1 MSLAE
6 NSADAAATRRSG
18 GRVVAFGLMAI
29 VAILLVASILLFVNL
44 PDANAFNDR
53 VETIFVENDNLTS
66 DSEIKLLEIL
76 AQSGTTFNDVL
87 VSYRRVI
94 FVLLVFSTAL
104 LIASLIFLVT
114 IIILNRRMGEIER
127 SGIQV
132 SSLIISREERKV
144 YLNNMEFAL
153 TVAAI
158 ETLAVLAEARMDE
171 DVLSGAEIE
180 AMISGKSAADC
191 DEASGATRIKRL
203 RDALG
208 NQMVSELLIK
218 NIARKGYMLSID
230 KDVIRML

>member
-1 MSLAE
+1 MSLVE
-6 NSADAAATRRSG
+6 HGKDAAATRRYGS
-18 GRVVAFGLMAI
+18 RVVAFGLIGI

-53 VETIFVENDNLTS
+53 VERIFVENDDLTS
-66 DSEIKLLEIL
+66 EAELKLLEIL
-76 AQSGTTFNDVL
+76 AESGTSFSAVL
-87 VSYRRVI
+87 VSYRQVI
-94 FVLLVFSTAL
+94 FVLLLFSTAL
-104 LIASLIFLVT
+104 LIASLVFLIT
-114 IIILNRRMGEIER
+114 IIALNRRVGEIER

-132 SSLIISREERKV
+132 SSLIISRDERKV
-144 YLNNMEFAL
+144 YLNNMEFSL
-153 TVAAI
+153 TQAAI

-180 AMISGKSAADC
+180 AMISGRNAADC

-208 NQMVSELLIK
+208 NQMVSELLIR
-218 NIARKGYMLSID
+218 NIARRGYMLSID